1 MDIEK
6 AFDFLDHTF
15 LILVLKKYSF
25 VKTFIRWV
33 ETINNKQESC
43 VINEGNTTQ
52 YFNLEKG
59 ACQGD
64 PISAYLFIMTLEVL
78 FILIKN
84 NSCIERLKIFYYIFL
99 YSAYADDTTF
109 LLKM

>member
-33 ETINNKQESC
+33 ETINKQESC

-84 NSCIERLKIFYYIFL
+84 NSCIKGFKIIDHIFL
-99 YSAYADDTTF
+99 YSAYADGTTLF
-109 LLKM
+109 C